1 MIVVDLDQRVI
12 GKYLRMSS
20 STPKFPPPAIKEA
33 PFVACNPHQQWT
45 HGMWKRM
52 TKIVQKI
59 IDYDSRQ
66 QLKYIDAN
74 KHALHTYHDSF
85 LFGELPLCV
94 QIRAALRHGSI
105 GLMWSSVHTLQ
116 VPYMKNKV

>member
-1 MIVVDLDQRVI
+1 MDCCGDQRVI
-12 GKYLRMSS
+12 GKYSMMSS
-20 STPKFPPPAIKEA
+20 STPKFSPPAIKEVS
-33 PFVACNPHQQWT
+33 FVACNPHHQWA

-52 TKIVQKI
+52 TKIVQTI

-105 GLMWSSVHTLQ
+105 GLLWSSVYTLQ
-116 VPYMKNKV
+116 IPNM